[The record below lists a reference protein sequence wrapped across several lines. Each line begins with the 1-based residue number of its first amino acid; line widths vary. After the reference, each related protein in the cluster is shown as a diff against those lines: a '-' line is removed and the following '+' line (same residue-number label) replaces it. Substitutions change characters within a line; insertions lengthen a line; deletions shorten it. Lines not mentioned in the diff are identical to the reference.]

1 MLTLALLRHAKSSWA
16 DPAEDDFDRALNE
29 RGIRTAPEAGAALAT
44 LGFVP
49 ELILCSTAKRT
60 RETLDLA
67 LPAMPLDHA
76 PKIQLD
82 DRLYLASAT
91 TIVEVI
97 RDMPAAHM
105 NLLVIGHNPGLH
117 EVALMLAGSGDT
129 GRLETLHDKFP
140 TSAIALLKF
149 ERARWRDIRAGDGR
163 LEAFWLPKKG

>member
-1 MLTLALLRHAKSSWA
+1 MLTLALLRHAKSSWN
-16 DPAEDDFDRALNE
+16 DPAQDDFDRALNE
-29 RGIRTAPEAGAALAT
+29 RGVMTGPLCGKALGDAGFAPDM
-44 LGFVP
+44 
-49 ELILCSTAKRT
+49 ILCSTAKRT

-67 LPAMPLDHA
+67 LPEMPLDHA

-97 RDMPAAHM
+97 RDMPASHP

-129 GRLETLHDKFP
+129 GRLETLHEKFP
-140 TSAIALLKF
+140 TAAIALLKF
-149 ERARWRDIRAGDGR
+149 ERVRWRDIRAGDGR
-163 LEAFWLPKKG
+163 LETFWLPKKG